1 MSLEEEVWAKLA
13 EVIDPELG
21 VDIVALGLVYE
32 VRAEEGEVEIE
43 MTLTTAGCPLALVI
57 EKKIVKKIKE
67 IKGVR
72 LVTVELVWEPIW
84 SIDRASDEVR
94 AELGFD

>member
-21 VDIVALGLVYE
+21 VDIVGLGLVYE
-32 VRAEEGEVEIE
+32 VRAEDGEVEIE
-43 MTLTTAGCPLALVI
+43 MTLTTAGCPLASVI
-57 EKKIVKKIKE
+57 EKKITKKVKE
-67 IKGVR
+67 IEGVK
-72 LVTVELVWEPIW
+72 LVTVELVWEPVW
-84 SIDRASDEVR
+84 SIERASDEVR